1 MKHISIESVTPN
13 LNSSFLCAVLENGYF
28 TRPLHIH
35 PEYELILLE
44 KGGGMIFVGDM
55 TAPLQEG
62 MFMLLGPSLPHFW
75 LSSAEYYQP
84 ENKLISRCSYCQ
96 FMPDIFPK
104 DWEHM
109 PEFYLIHKLL
119 LQSERGVLFN
129 GKKKEDI
136 TKRFRDLRGQDSF
149 QRLTGLY
156 CILQELALLEGNQC
170 MSSIAYKA
178 STQYSIDPIVQKVEL
193 YLNANYNTDICL
205 TQIADAAN
213 MNPTALCR
221 HYKKQTGKTIFER
234 LTELRISYAS
244 KLLLNKTA
252 IISNVAYDCGYTSR
266 SHFNEQFKKL
276 MGQTP
281 REYVRQLNK
290 KQD

>member
-13 LNSSFLCAVLENGYF
+13 LNSSFLCAQLENSYF
-28 TRPLHIH
+28 NRPLHVH

-62 MFMLLGPSLPHFW
+62 MFMLLGPNLPHFW
-75 LSSAEYYQP
+75 LSSSEYYQP
-84 ENKLISRCSYCQ
+84 QNNLVSRCSYSQ

-104 DWEHM
+104 NWEQM
-109 PEFYLIHKLL
+109 PEFYIIHDLL

-129 GKKKEDI
+129 GKEKGHI
-136 TKRFRDLRGQDSF
+136 AARFCKLREMDSF

-156 CILQELALLEGNQC
+156 TILHELAVLENNQC

-178 STQYSIDPIVQKVEL
+178 SPEHAIDPIVQKVEL
-193 YLNANYNTDICL
+193 FLNTNYNTDISL
-205 TQIADAAN
+205 TQIANASN
-213 MNPTALCR
+213 MNSTALCR

-244 KLLLNKTA
+244 KLLLNKS
-252 IISNVAYDCGYTSR
+252 ISIGDVAYDCGYTSR

-276 MGQTP
+276 MGKTP
-281 REYVRQLNK
+281 REYARQLNNN
-290 KQD
+290 

>member
-13 LNSSFLCAVLENGYF
+13 LNSSFLCAQLENSYF
-28 TRPLHIH
+28 NRPLHVH

-44 KGGGMIFVGDM
+44 KGGGLIFVGDM

-62 MFMLLGPSLPHFW
+62 MFMLLGPNLPHFW
-75 LSSAEYYQP
+75 LSSSEYYQP
-84 ENKLISRCSYCQ
+84 QNNLVSRCSYSQ

-104 DWEHM
+104 NWEQM
-109 PEFYLIHKLL
+109 PEFYIIHDLL

-129 GKKKEDI
+129 GKEKGHI
-136 TKRFRDLRGQDSF
+136 AARFCKLREMDSF

-156 CILQELALLEGNQC
+156 TILHELAVLENNQC

-178 STQYSIDPIVQKVEL
+178 SPKHAIDPIVQKVEL
-193 YLNANYNTDICL
+193 FLNTNYNTDISL
-205 TQIADAAN
+205 TQIANASN
-213 MNPTALCR
+213 MNSTALCR

-244 KLLLNKTA
+244 KLLLNKS
-252 IISNVAYDCGYTSR
+252 ISISNVAYDCGYTSR

-276 MGQTP
+276 MGKTP
-281 REYVRQLNK
+281 REYARQLNNN
-290 KQD
+290 